1 MLPVPFYLFIFS
13 LRIMIVLQILKVGFH
28 CGAMESV
35 ASLQCQDTGSIP
47 SPVKGS
53 GIATPVA

>member
-1 MLPVPFYLFIFS
+1 MLPVSFYLFIFS

-28 CGAMESV
+28 CGAMES

-53 GIATPVA
+53 GIATAVA